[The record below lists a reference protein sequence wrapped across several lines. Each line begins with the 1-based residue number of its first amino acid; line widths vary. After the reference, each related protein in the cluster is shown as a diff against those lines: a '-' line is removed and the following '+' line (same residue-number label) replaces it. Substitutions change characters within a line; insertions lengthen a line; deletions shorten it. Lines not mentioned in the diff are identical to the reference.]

1 MNIRFRKDTSGTKPA
16 RQKNIYA
23 KRRQKKQKKVLR
35 QGVWLLLL
43 AVVIL
48 VLYQR
53 RDSWMPRFT
62 SGGVR
67 HQSVYSSGQPS
78 GTGNFPIYMYHDQD
92 YQFGAAAGKLLVLTD
107 SHLQVYEQD
116 GTPLASRQHTYGNA
130 MLRTAGEYALIYENG
145 GTHLRLETPAKTRF
159 EKTLADPIIFGRIS
173 QSGMIAVVTTAETC
187 ACKLTVF
194 NAKGQQIYTR
204 SCVERLADLTF
215 HPDEKGCYAV
225 SIYTADGTM
234 HSVVHS
240 YSFSVVTDLWASQP
254 LDTLAISVYNTSE
267 GNVFLLGDT
276 MCGFLDG
283 EGKLLSSYVYPDVL
297 KLGRFE
303 GNTAAILLRN
313 EEMHTDSLV
322 ILNGTAQSPVIRE
335 YTKNVKDISIVNEKE
350 AVLVQM
356 RKQFETVNVYGQML
370 AAMPVT
376 DGYDGF
382 LRIGSNL
389 YLRGY
394 DRIEWMDYTSL

>member
-1 MNIRFRKDTSGTKPA
+1 MKIRLRKESPGTKPA
-16 RQKNIYA
+16 KQKNIYA

-35 QGVWLLLL
+35 QGAWLLLL
-43 AVVIL
+43 AAVIL

-53 RDSWMPRFT
+53 RDSWMHRFT
-62 SGGVR
+62 SGGGR
-67 HQSVYSSGQPS
+67 QSVHNSGQPS

-92 YQFGAAAGKLLVLTD
+92 YQYGSAGGKLLVLTD
-107 SHLQVYEQD
+107 SHLQIYEQD
-116 GTPLASRQHTYGNA
+116 GTPVASRQHTYGNA
-130 MLRTAGEYALIYENG
+130 MLQTAGEFALIYENG
-145 GTHLRLETPAKTRF
+145 GTHLRLETDAKTRF
-159 EKTLADPIIFGRIS
+159 EKTMSDPIIFGRIS
-173 QSGMIAVVTTAETC
+173 PSGMIAVVTTAETC

-194 NAKGQQIYTR
+194 NVKGQQIYTR

-225 SIYTADGTM
+225 SIYTADGLM

-276 MCGFLDG
+276 MCGFLSS
-283 EGKLLSSYVYPDVL
+283 EGQLLSSYVYPDVL
-297 KLGRFE
+297 RLGRFE

-322 ILNGTAQSPVIRE
+322 LLNGTAQSPVIRG
-335 YTKNVKDISIVNEKE
+335 YNKDVKDISIVSEKE

-356 RKQFETVNVYGQML
+356 RKQLETVDIYGQMIS
-370 AAMPVT
+370 AMPVS

-382 LRIGSNL
+382 LRIGKNL

-394 DRIEWMDYTSL
+394 DRIEWMDYSVL